1 MSLTE
6 LIAGVET
13 HRKTL
18 TVFNPDDGLL
28 DALSDHFVDRNVV
41 VRAEETEHGPSNYVV
56 LGEDDDFLTAAGVQ
70 SLLADAET
78 EPGFESASYESVLDH
93 LDETMFT
100 SFSKGRMLAASR
112 EIEDRAWRIGSGELH
127 AGFQTVSVLAG
138 ELDVYERLGSRDD
151 LNVHAY
157 AYPDADLPDCEQFTL
172 HPERSEEIEQSWF
185 VAYDGGGV
193 DENKCALLA
202 EERADGFYGFWTY
215 GADTVDYLIDHL
227 TATYVKTEA
236 DGGVDDSALAV
247 AGDGASDTDGPD
259 DSGTTGHGDTA
270 DDDAD
275 TGDDSNAAGGD
286 STGDDDGGTRRDAP
300 DTTGDDPDDSPEWR
314 F

>member
-18 TVFNPDDGLL
+18 TVFNPEAGVL
-28 DALSDHFVDRNVV
+28 DELSDRFADRNVV
-41 VRAEETEHGPSNYVV
+41 VRAEETDHGPSNYVV

-70 SLLADAET
+70 SLLADERT
-78 EPGFESASYESVLDH
+78 EPAFDASSYESVLDH

-100 SFSKGRMLAASR
+100 SFSKERMLAASR

-127 AGFQTVSVLAG
+127 SGFQTVSVLSG
-138 ELDVYERLGSRDD
+138 ELDVYERLGERDD
-151 LNVHAY
+151 LTVHAY
-157 AYPDADLPDCEQFTL
+157 AYPDTAIPAHDNVTL
-172 HPERSEEIEQSWF
+172 HPERTEEIEQSWF

-193 DENKCALLA
+193 AENKCALLA

-227 TATYVKTEA
+227 TATYVRTEA
-236 DGGVDDSALAV
+236 DGGVEDTAVPVVGEDTTADPDGADDATERVPDADDEGSD
-247 AGDGASDTDGPD
+247 AGDHPF
-259 DSGTTGHGDTA
+259 
-270 DDDAD
+270 
-275 TGDDSNAAGGD
+275 
-286 STGDDDGGTRRDAP
+286 
-300 DTTGDDPDDSPEWR
+300 EWR

>member
-13 HRKTL
+13 HQKTL
-18 TVFNPDDGLL
+18 TVFNPDAGLV
-28 DALSDHFVDRNVV
+28 DALSDHFADRNVV
-41 VRAEETEHGPSNYVV
+41 VQAEETDHGPSNYVV

-70 SLLADAET
+70 SLLSDAET
-78 EPGFESASYESVLDH
+78 RPGFESASYESVLDH

-112 EIEDRAWRIGSGELH
+112 EIEDRAWRVGAGELH
-127 AGFQTVSVLAG
+127 SGFQTVSVLKG

-157 AYPDADLPDCEQFTL
+157 AYPDTDLPDCEHFTL
-172 HPERSEEIEQSWF
+172 HPERTEEIEKSWF

-202 EERADGFYGFWTY
+202 EEREDGFYGFWTY
-215 GADTVDYLIDHL
+215 GADTVDYLLDHL
-227 TATYVKTEA
+227 TATYVRTEA
-236 DGGVDDSALAV
+236 DGGVDDSTLAV
-247 AGDGASDTDGPD
+247 TGDGVADADETASGTADSGTQREDSDSGRQREDSDTADSTAGDGRDTSRD
-259 DSGTTGHGDTA
+259 DT
-270 DDDAD
+270 
-275 TGDDSNAAGGD
+275 
-286 STGDDDGGTRRDAP
+286 
-300 DTTGDDPDDSPEWR
+300 DDSPEWR

>member
-13 HRKTL
+13 HQKTL
-18 TVFNPDDGLL
+18 TVFNPDAGLV
-28 DALSDHFVDRNVV
+28 DALSDHFADRNVV
-41 VRAEETEHGPSNYVV
+41 VQAEKTDHGPSNYVV

-70 SLLADAET
+70 SLLSDAET
-78 EPGFESASYESVLDH
+78 RPGFESASYDSVLDH

-112 EIEDRAWRIGSGELH
+112 EIEDRAWRVGAGELH
-127 AGFQTVSVLAG
+127 SGFQTVSVLKG

-157 AYPDADLPDCEQFTL
+157 AYPDTDLPDCEHFTL
-172 HPERSEEIEQSWF
+172 HPERTEEIEKSWF

-202 EERADGFYGFWTY
+202 EEREDGFYGFWTY
-215 GADTVDYLIDHL
+215 GADTVDYLLDHL
-227 TATYVKTEA
+227 TATYVRTEA
-236 DGGVDDSALAV
+236 DGGVDDSAVAV
-247 AGDGASDTDGPD
+247 TSEGTATTDDTDASDD
-259 DSGTTGHGDTA
+259 DRTGGGETTTTGGDRE
-270 DDDAD
+270 D
-275 TGDDSNAAGGD
+275 GDD
-286 STGDDDGGTRRDAP
+286 TDAP
-300 DTTGDDPDDSPEWR
+300 DGDDTATDDSPEWR

>member
-13 HRKTL
+13 HQKTL

-28 DALSDHFVDRNVV
+28 DALSDHFADRNVV
-41 VRAEETEHGPSNYVV
+41 VQAEETDHGPSNYVV

-70 SLLADAET
+70 SLLDDAET
-78 EPGFESASYESVLDH
+78 QPGFEPASYESVLDH

-100 SFSKGRMLAASR
+100 SFSKQRMLAASR

-127 AGFQTVSVLAG
+127 SGFQTVSVLKG

-157 AYPDADLPDCEQFTL
+157 GYPDTDLPDCEHFTL
-172 HPERSEEIEQSWF
+172 HPERTDEIAESWF

-202 EERADGFYGFWTY
+202 EEREDGFYGFWTY
-215 GADTVDYLIDHL
+215 GADTVDYLLDHL
-227 TATYVKTEA
+227 TATYVRTEA

-247 AGDGASDTDGPD
+247 TGDGASDADDAVEDTA
-259 DSGTTGHGDTA
+259 DSGTQRDDSDTGRQR
-270 DDDAD
+270 DDSD
-275 TGDDSNAAGGD
+275 TGDSSASDGGD
-286 STGDDDGGTRRDAP
+286 APRDDT
-300 DTTGDDPDDSPEWR
+300 DDSPEWR

>member
-13 HRKTL
+13 HQKTL
-18 TVFNPDDGLL
+18 TVFNPDAGLL
-28 DALSDHFVDRNVV
+28 DALSDHFADRNVV
-41 VRAEETEHGPSNYVV
+41 VQAEETDHGPSNYVV
-56 LGEDDDFLTAAGVQ
+56 LGDDDDFLTAAGVQ

-78 EPGFESASYESVLDH
+78 QPGFESNSYESVLDH

-112 EIEDRAWRIGSGELH
+112 EIEDRAWRVGSGELH
-127 AGFQTVSVLAG
+127 SGFQTVSVLAG
-138 ELDVYERLGSRDD
+138 ELDVYERLGGRDE

-157 AYPDADLPDCEQFTL
+157 AYPDTDLPATEQFTL
-172 HPERSEEIEQSWF
+172 HPERTEEIERSWF

-193 DENKCALLA
+193 PENKCALLA

-215 GADTVDYLIDHL
+215 GPDTVDYLIDHL

-236 DGGVDDSALAV
+236 DGGIDDPALTV
-247 AGDGASDTDGPD
+247 AGEGNESDGEPSSDHGLPD
-259 DSGTTGHGDTA
+259 D
-270 DDDAD
+270 
-275 TGDDSNAAGGD
+275 
-286 STGDDDGGTRRDAP
+286 
-300 DTTGDDPDDSPEWR
+300 WR

>member
-1 MSLTE
+1 M
-6 LIAGVET
+6 
-13 HRKTL
+13 
-18 TVFNPDDGLL
+18 TVFNPDPGLV
-28 DALSDHFVDRNVV
+28 DALSDHFADRNVV
-41 VRAEETEHGPSNYVV
+41 VQSEETDHGPSNYVV

-78 EPGFESASYESVLDH
+78 RPGFEPASYESVLDH

-112 EIEDRAWRIGSGELH
+112 EIEDRAWRVGSGELH
-127 AGFQTVSVLAG
+127 SGFQTVSVLTG

-151 LNVHAY
+151 LHVHAY
-157 AYPDADLPDCEQFTL
+157 AYPDVDLPDCEQFTL
-172 HPERSEEIEQSWF
+172 HPERTEEVAESWF

-215 GADTVDYLIDHL
+215 GADTVDYLVDHL
-227 TATYVKTEA
+227 TATYAKTEA
-236 DGGVDDSALAV
+236 DGGVDDSAVAV
-247 AGDGASDTDGPD
+247 TGEGAATADDVSAVERPADDRPEDVSGADRPDGDTAGFDRPDGAGSDGGSRGD
-259 DSGTTGHGDTA
+259 DSGTTSNA
-270 DDDAD
+270 DN
-275 TGDDSNAAGGD
+275 GDDSA
-286 STGDDDGGTRRDAP
+286 
-300 DTTGDDPDDSPEWR
+300 EWR